1 MSLVKTE
8 RERER
13 ERNVNGEEGSA
24 QRIKFIGVVDAV
36 VIVILFSVAFFDQ
49 CALFE
54 FMSLISGPSVLL

>member
-8 RERER
+8 RER
-13 ERNVNGEEGSA
+13 NVNGEKGSA
-24 QRIKFIGVVDAV
+24 QRIKFIGVADVAV
-36 VIVILFSVAFFDQ
+36 VVVILFSVAFFDQ